1 MDIITRKDALAQ
13 GLPRYFTGKP
23 CKKGHVA
30 ERRTKERVCLACMSE
45 SHADW
50 YARNRETKIAKNKAH
65 AAANPHQG
73 RERTRRWRKGNPE
86 KAAAAFKKWEDQNR
100 EERSSYR
107 RERYAADPE
116 PVRRKNRDWA
126 ASNPEAI
133 SARDARRRSLL
144 LAADGTHTPADL
156 RRILRA
162 QGYLCPYCLANLRKV
177 KKHLDHVMPLALGG
191 SNGPENLQY
200 LCAPCNLSKGAKDPI
215 DFARER
221 GLLV

>member
-65 AAANPHQG
+65 AAANPYQG

-144 LAADGTHTPADL
+144 LAADGTHTAADL
-156 RRILRA
+156 REILAAQKGRCAYCRIKLT
-162 QGYLCPYCLANLRKV
+162 GGKHVDHIISLAR
-177 KKHLDHVMPLALGG
+177 GG
-191 SNGPENLQY
+191 SNDRSNLQY
-200 LCAPCNLSKGAKDPI
+200 LCPSCNCAKGAKDPAA
-215 DFARER
+215 FARER
-221 GLLV
+221 GFLI

>member
-86 KAAAAFKKWEDQNR
+86 KAASYAREWYSCPENRAAHR
-100 EERSSYR
+100 H
-107 RERYAADPE
+107 
-116 PVRRKNRDWA
+116 
-126 ASNPEAI
+126 
-133 SARDARRRSLL
+133 RRRALEVK
-144 LAADGTHTPADL
+144 AGGTHTPADL
-156 RRILRA
+156 KRILRA